1 MALPTERQLLV
12 TRYRRRGM
20 AVADIATTL
29 GVTEKTIRGTL
40 TSAYRNII
48 TNDEMIEARNTELSR
63 LDELHSS
70 FYEDALK
77 GDIKAAEVVLKTSDR
92 RAKLL
97 GLDAPQ
103 RTESSSE
110 ISIGWLDESISPDN
124 VVEMK
129 VVGENEEE

>member
-1 MALPTERQLLV
+1 MALPTERQILV

-20 AVADIATTL
+20 PVTEIASTL
-29 GVTEKTIRGTL
+29 GVTERTVRSTL

-48 TNDEMIEARNTELSR
+48 TTDEMIEARNTEIGR
-63 LDELHSS
+63 LDELHLSY
-70 FYEDALK
+70 YEDALS
-77 GDIKAAEVVLKTSDR
+77 GDIKAAELILKTSDR

-110 ISIGWLDESISPDN
+110 ISIGWLDESIPIEN
-124 VVEMK
+124 VVPMK
-129 VVGENEEE
+129 VVSEED